1 MSENTKFYETL
12 INNYY
17 LTDNIK
23 LKKGGPKK
31 PKGPN
36 YFVIILILT
45 VIFLI
50 SLVTYNLHFI
60 S

>member
-1 MSENTKFYETL
+1 MLENNKFYETL

-36 YFVIILILT
+36 YFIII
-45 VIFLI
+45 
-50 SLVTYNLHFI
+50 
-60 S
+60 